1 MKIKLIHVAL
11 AVAAVLTLTLWLAAK
26 FRKDAAVQSL
36 AQEPAA
42 VTAAPTP
49 STDPRQAALEATP
62 EARAYRS
69 RQQFEQQARAFLRD
83 APKLDDKTRLERAR
97 SLSSEIDR
105 REQARELS
113 AGDAMV
119 LRIGLIQAAVLDES
133 ERVRQSQV
141 IVDRYSKQAAT
152 RQAAFQEQQRRDAQ
166 FQAYKARETQ
176 IVTEVLAMTSFPGGM
191 SRDDYLRIRLQ
202 EARQS
207 IYGAPQS
214 TPPTP

>member
-1 MKIKLIHVAL
+1 
-11 AVAAVLTLTLWLAAK
+11 
-26 FRKDAAVQSL
+26 
-36 AQEPAA
+36 
-42 VTAAPTP
+42 
-49 STDPRQAALEATP
+49 
-62 EARAYRS
+62 
-69 RQQFEQQARAFLRD
+69 
-83 APKLDDKTRLERAR
+83 
-97 SLSSEIDR
+97 
-105 REQARELS
+105 
-113 AGDAMV
+113 MV

-176 IVTEVLAMTSFPGGM
+176 IVTEVLAMTSYPGGM
-191 SRDDYLRIRLQ
+191 SRDDYLRVRLQ

-207 IYGAPQS
+207 IYGASQS